1 MNRSPLGP
9 APLIY
14 AHRGDRSRAPDNT
27 IEAYRLAVEA
37 GADGIELD
45 VRRTRDDALI
55 LVHDP
60 SHGNR
65 PPFAEM
71 SLEEVRSEEPSIP
84 TFNEALAFVPSSVY
98 LNVEIK
104 NAAYEPGFD
113 PSRRIVDQTLSAIS
127 AIDDPSRILMSSFDP
142 ESVKRSIEFAP
153 GVLAGLLISS
163 GIDLGVGIE
172 MALKLGARAI
182 HPPMSTL
189 RGDPNV
195 SVDRCVQAGL
205 SVVVWNANTPEDIEI
220 AAAAGVDVIIT
231 DDPLMARAVVG
242 LQ

>member
-1 MNRSPLGP
+1 MTRTPLGP

-14 AHRGDRSRAPDNT
+14 AHRGDRSRAEDNT

-71 SLEEVRSEEPSIP
+71 DFAQVRAEEPSIP
-84 TFNEALAFVPSSVY
+84 TLGEMLAFVPSSVF

-104 NAAYEPGFD
+104 NAAHEPGFD
-113 PSRRIVDQTLSAIS
+113 PARSVVDATLAEIS
-127 AIDDPSRILMSSFDP
+127 SIDDPSRILMSSFDP
-142 ESVKRSIEFAP
+142 ESVRRSIEFAP
-153 GVLAGLLISS
+153 SVLAGLLIGSGVEIGA
-163 GIDLGVGIE
+163 GID
-172 MALKLGARAI
+172 MALALGARAI

-189 RGDPNV
+189 LTDPMA

-205 SVVVWNANTPEDIEI
+205 AVVVWNANTPKDVEI
-220 AAAAGVDVIIT
+220 VAEAGVDVIIT
-231 DDPLMARAVVG
+231 DDPGMARAVIG
-242 LQ
+242 RD

>member
-45 VRRTRDDALI
+45 VRRTRDDVLI

-84 TFNEALAFVPSSVY
+84 TFDEALAFVPSSVY

-104 NAAYEPGFD
+104 NTAYEPGFD
-113 PSRRIVDQTLSAIS
+113 PSRRIVDETLSAIS
-127 AIDDPSRILMSSFDP
+127 SIDDPSRILMSSFDP
-142 ESVKRSIEFAP
+142 ESVRRSIEIAP
-153 GVLAGLLISS
+153 NVLAGLLIGSGVEIGA
-163 GIDLGVGIE
+163 GIDMALALGVQ
-172 MALKLGARAI
+172 AI
-182 HPPMSTL
+182 HPPMTTL
-189 RGDPNV
+189 LTDPRA
-195 SVDRCVQAGL
+195 SVDRCIQAGL
-205 SVVVWNANTPEDIEI
+205 AVVVWNANTPKDVEI
-220 AAAAGVDVIIT
+220 AVEAGVDVIIT
-231 DDPLMARAVVG
+231 DDPGMARAVIG
-242 LQ
+242 RD